1 MYKRPLYF
9 LRRVWWCLSH
19 YHWTL
24 HFRCSVEAMISLN
37 LAIST
42 AVMAMKLQLVTDAE
56 IFCKKKVDI
65 SFCHDK
71 TMSYVYSRT
80 CHWKQNW
87 KNAHNFVHMD
97 TSIVP
102 LAYSHYLFV
111 FFHYILLI
119 FFNYVGFFLWLFLL
133 LMFSR
138 ILLILLWCRVVILCD
153 HMVWDQ
159 RRVMLSSR
167 CTCCT

>member
-1 MYKRPLYF
+1 MEGPKVWFCDGNYLLTSVEPWRKKPIGNWNHSKYIRSGTNWDVYKHPLYF

-24 HFRCSVEAMISLN
+24 HFRCSVEALISLN

-56 IFCKKKVDI
+56 IFWKKKVDT

-71 TMSYVYSRT
+71 TMSYVYRGT

-102 LAYSHYLFV
+102 LA
-111 FFHYILLI
+111 
-119 FFNYVGFFLWLFLL
+119 
-133 LMFSR
+133 
-138 ILLILLWCRVVILCD
+138 
-153 HMVWDQ
+153 
-159 RRVMLSSR
+159 SSKSKV
-167 CTCCT
+167 